1 MNNQLANL
9 PMKKLV
15 QQNAIQ
21 DMMKRTLG
29 SKAQQFTTSLVNI
42 VNSNQQLK
50 NVDQMSVIQSAMV
63 AASLDLPIDPNLGYM
78 WLVPYGHSAT
88 PQIGYKGYIQLA
100 QRTGQYKA
108 MNAVVVHE
116 GELVSWNPLSEEVV
130 FDPMKRTSDEVIGYV
145 GYFRLLNGFEKT
157 VYWSKDQMEDHRK
170 RFVKGG
176 GGQDKP
182 TGVWGTDYDAMA
194 LKTVIRGL
202 LSKWGPMSVQMAEA
216 IKADDK
222 EPQNERQS
230 IDGDVNEFTDET
242 AASKTTE
249 QMLDEFIKEQTDE
262 PETVDV
268 NEHNKDD
275 QKQGELLDEVTNQP
289 KEQQLLLK

>member
-130 FDPMKRTSDEVIGYV
+130 FDPMKRTSDGVIGYV

-157 VYWSKDQMEDHRK
+157 VYWTRDQMEDHRK

-216 IKADDK
+216 IKEDEK
-222 EPQNERQS
+222 EPQNERQN
-230 IDGDVNEFTDET
+230 IDGDVNEFTDEA

-249 QMLDEFIKEQTDE
+249 QMLGEFIKEQMDE

-268 NEHNKDD
+268 NEHNQDD

-289 KEQQLLLK
+289 KE

>member
-289 KEQQLLLK
+289 KE

>member
-1 MNNQLANL
+1 MNNQLAHL

-29 SKAQQFTTSLVNI
+29 SKAQQFTTSLINI

-78 WLVPYGHSAT
+78 WLVPYKQSAT

-130 FDPMKRTSDEVIGYV
+130 FDPTKQVSDEVVGYI

-157 VYWSKDQMEDHRK
+157 VYWTKDQMEDHRK

-176 GGQDKP
+176 GGKDKP
-182 TGVWGTDYDAMA
+182 SGVWGTDYDAMA

-202 LSKWGPMSVQMAEA
+202 LSKWGPMSVQMEKA
-216 IKADDK
+216 IQMDDK
-222 EPQNERQS
+222 EPENERQN
-230 IDGDVNEFTDET
+230 IDAVENEFVDET
-242 AASKTTE
+242 AASETTE
-249 QMLDEFIKEQTDE
+249 QMLDEFIKEQTANDSTDPKAQNQE
-262 PETVDV
+262 
-268 NEHNKDD
+268 
-275 QKQGELLDEVTNQP
+275 QGELLDEVTNKP
-289 KEQQLLLK
+289 KE

>member
-42 VNSNQQLK
+42 VNSSTQLK
-50 NVDQMSVIQSAMV
+50 HVDQMSVIQSAMV
-63 AASLDLPIDPNLGYM
+63 AASLDLPIDQNLGYM

-108 MNAVVVHE
+108 MNAVVAHE

-130 FDPMKRTSDEVIGYV
+130 FDPIKRVSDEVVGYV

-157 VYWSKDQMEDHRK
+157 VYWTKDQMEDHRK
-170 RFVKGG
+170 RFVKGK

-182 TGVWGTDYDAMA
+182 LGVWGTDYDAMA

-202 LSKWGPMSVQMAEA
+202 LSKWGPMSVQMEKA
-216 IKADDK
+216 IQMDDK
-222 EPQNERQS
+222 EPESEYQN
-230 IDGDVNEFTDET
+230 IDADENEFVDET
-242 AASKTTE
+242 AASETTE
-249 QMLDEFIKEQTDE
+249 QMLGEFIKGQTDK
-262 PETVDV
+262 PETVDTKE
-268 NEHNKDD
+268 NNQDN
-275 QKQGELLDEVTNQP
+275 QKQGELLDEVTNKP
-289 KEQQLLLK
+289 KE

>member
-78 WLVPYGHSAT
+78 WLVPYKHSAT

-130 FDPMKRTSDEVIGYV
+130 FDPTKRASDEVVGYI

-157 VYWSKDQMEDHRK
+157 VYWTKDQMEDHRK
-170 RFVKGG
+170 RFVKGK

-182 TGVWGTDYDAMA
+182 SGVWGTDYDAMA

-202 LSKWGPMSVQMAEA
+202 LSKWGPMSVQMEKA
-216 IKADDK
+216 IQMDDK
-222 EPQNERQS
+222 EPENERQN
-230 IDGDVNEFTDET
+230 IDADENEFVDET
-242 AASKTTE
+242 AASETTE
-249 QMLDEFIKEQTDE
+249 QMLDEFIKKQTDK
-262 PETVDV
+262 PETVDAD
-268 NEHNKDD
+268 EHNQDD

-289 KEQQLLLK
+289 KE